1 MKRKKILPAAG
12 CAAAALAAGLVL
24 TAGMGEAWA
33 YFTTYTSA
41 SGSYTIDLS
50 NETQIVE
57 EYSNHTKRLVVTN
70 DGTRPVYVRARAFS
84 GSQCALAYSSEDG
97 RWQAGNDGYYYFS
110 EPLAGAVTAEDGT
123 VSRARTSELLVQIE
137 FPADAEE
144 GDGCNVVVIY
154 ESIPVQYDADGNALA
169 PQAADWSVPLVSGST
184 EGGND

>member
-41 SGSYTIDLS
+41 SGGYTIDLS

-70 DGTRPVYVRARAFS
+70 DGTRPVYVRVKQSSHSS
-84 GSQCALAYSSEDG
+84 GG
-97 RWQAGNDGYYYFS
+97 IN
-110 EPLAGAVTAEDGT
+110 
-123 VSRARTSELLVQIE
+123 
-137 FPADAEE
+137 
-144 GDGCNVVVIY
+144 
-154 ESIPVQYDADGNALA
+154 
-169 PQAADWSVPLVSGST
+169 
-184 EGGND
+184 